1 MKSFAIL
8 LVFTACAFAGC
19 SSGGLELA
27 PVQGKVTYQG
37 KPVTHGQVV
46 FTPQDGTPGPQAI
59 GQIQAD
65 GSFHMMT
72 NDKKGAAVGPHKV
85 TVHSRAH
92 LTAEQTKAL
101 QVGKLL
107 IPARYANE
115 QETPFRFEVKR
126 GGNDCPL
133 ELEDEKQ

>member
-1 MKSFAIL
+1 MKSFPTF
-8 LVFTACAFAGC
+8 LVFLASTLVGC

-27 PVQGKVTYQG
+27 AVQGKVTYQG

-46 FTPQDGTPGPQAI
+46 FTPQDGTRGPQAI

-72 NDKKGAAVGPHKV
+72 NDKKGAAVGSHKV
-85 TVHSRAH
+85 TIHSRAH
-92 LTAEQTKAL
+92 LTAEQAKAL

-133 ELEDEKQ
+133 DLEDEK